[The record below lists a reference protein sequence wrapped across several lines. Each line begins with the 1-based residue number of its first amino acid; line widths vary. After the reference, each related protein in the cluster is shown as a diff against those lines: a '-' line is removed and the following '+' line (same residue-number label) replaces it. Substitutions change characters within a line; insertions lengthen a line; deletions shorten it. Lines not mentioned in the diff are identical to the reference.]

1 MTNESNITVL
11 QVYER
16 LVQLETKIDLAG
28 ETGRGTTSRFKQ
40 YVYVV
45 VGLIVLDIVL
55 ELLRYVLPWAR

>member
-28 ETGRGTTSRFKQ
+28 ETGRGTTGRFKK
-40 YVYVV
+40 YVYVM